1 MILLS
6 AILARIVWLQQMSG
20 HRSVFCPAQYACSGT
35 EWHKTTSLLKCATIS
50 FTHDN
55 KAVTNRRN
63 PKLQTKQRIAA
74 SKYWQFLQSLPVTP
88 VHKSVALEI
97 VFCYSEETV
106 SVGTFHFALFSVGR
120 LLYGWNAIKQ
130 FRVPIFHRT
139 ERAQIYQ
146 AAVVSS
152 RFNMESLNTSS
163 KFSCSCI
170 CKNTAAPFVSLFSY
184 CIYHLDQSKLE
195 AVR

>member
-1 MILLS
+1 MDCLTS
-6 AILARIVWLQQMSG
+6 ANEGPPLPSFAPPNTHAHALNGAAR
-20 HRSVFCPAQYACSGT
+20 
-35 EWHKTTSLLKCATIS
+35 TSPLKCVRIY

-55 KAVTNRRN
+55 TAVTNRRN
-63 PKLQTKQRIAA
+63 QKLQTKQRIAA
-74 SKYWQFLQSLPVTP
+74 SKYLQFLQSLPVTP

-97 VFCYSEETV
+97 VFCYSKETA
-106 SVGTFHFALFSVGR
+106 SIGTFHFALLSVGR
-120 LLYGWNAIKQ
+120 LLYGWTALKQ

-152 RFNMESLNTSS
+152 RFNMECMNTSS
-163 KFSCSCI
+163 KISCSCI
-170 CKNTAAPFVSLFSY
+170 CKNPAAPFVSLFSY
-184 CIYHLDQSKLE
+184 CIYQLDQSKLE